1 MEDNTLIRSMKV
13 ATSQEL
19 INVLKELQSMAMKIY
34 AQSHGYHWNIEG
46 AEFPQYHKFFL
57 KIYSDVYESIDGYA
71 ENLRKIKTKAPFGL
85 EQLQQN
91 SALRINDSL
100 DLSAEQMLSEL
111 IKTNAQIIDKLKDG
125 FDIATKEK
133 EQGIANF
140 LADRQDRHSF
150 WQWQLTATL
159 KK

>member
-1 MEDNTLIRSMKV
+1 MVV
-13 ATSQEL
+13 ATSQDL

-46 AEFPQYHKFFL
+46 REFKQDHAFLL
-57 KIYSDVYESIDGYA
+57 KIYKDVFDSIDAYA
-71 ENLRKIKTKAPFGL
+71 ENLRKIKAKAPFGL

-91 SALRINDSL
+91 SALKINDSF
-100 DLSAEQMLSEL
+100 DLTAEQMFAELS
-111 IKTNAQIIDKLKDG
+111 KTNLQIIDKLKDG
-125 FDIATKEK
+125 FDIATEAR

-140 LADRQDRHSF
+140 LADRQNKHSF

-159 KK
+159 KQ